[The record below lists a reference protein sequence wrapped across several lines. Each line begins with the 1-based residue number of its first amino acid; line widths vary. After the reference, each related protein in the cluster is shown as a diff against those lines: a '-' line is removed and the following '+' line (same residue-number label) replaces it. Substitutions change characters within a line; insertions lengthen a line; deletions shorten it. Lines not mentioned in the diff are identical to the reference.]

1 MSMGFPGSSAGKES
15 ACNARDSSSIPGSGR
30 SVGEGL
36 GYPPVLLGFPD
47 SSASKEYTCNVRD
60 LGLIPSWEDPLE
72 KEMATHST
80 VLAWRTSWTEEP
92 ANPVHGVTKSW
103 A

>member
-1 MSMGFPGSSAGKES
+1 MYKGFPGSSAGKES

-60 LGLIPSWEDPLE
+60 LGLIPGSGDPLQ
-72 KEMATHST
+72 KGKASPLQYSGLDNSMDY
-80 VLAWRTSWTEEP
+80 SWGRKKLDMTE
-92 ANPVHGVTKSW
+92 
-103 A
+103 

>member
-1 MSMGFPGSSAGKES
+1 MFPGFPGGSDCKES
-15 ACNARDSSSIPGSGR
+15 ACNAG
-30 SVGEGL
+30 
-36 GYPPVLLGFPD
+36 
-47 SSASKEYTCNVRD
+47 D